1 MAKGVV
7 QQVTER
13 LGALIDDEVGRSFG
27 ELGLVGPVTSG
38 LRRLSATLYYVG
50 GMPEVTERLQEEA
63 NAAVSDLAN
72 VTVELLPLDPTG
84 QAQLRERLM
93 TPPMLEARASR
104 TPVFSLPGATT
115 RVIGVSSGKGGVG
128 KSSVTANMA
137 AELVNRGK
145 RVGILDADV
154 YGFSIPKI
162 LGLVAMPRVI
172 DDLILPPKAFGIK
185 VMSLGFFVE
194 EDTPVIWRGPML
206 HKTIEQFLVDVLWG
220 DLDYLLVDMPPGTG
234 DVALSL
240 QQFLPRSEIF
250 VITTPQAAAV
260 RVAQRSAL
268 AAKKL
273 KLPVRGVV
281 ENMSAFVTPNGE
293 RYPIFG
299 QGGGRLLADELGVEL
314 LGEVPLTMALRE
326 GGDHGTPVVV
336 GSPDD
341 EASESIRALV
351 DRLESLGPVRRYRSD
366 LKVQAK

>member
-1 MAKGVV
+1 MARNIEE
-7 QQVTER
+7 QVAER
-13 LGALIDDEVGRSFG
+13 LGALVDDEIGESFQQ
-27 ELGLVGPVTSG
+27 LGLVGTVSSR
-38 LRRLSATLYYVG
+38 LRRVNAQLHYVG
-50 GMPEVTERLQEEA
+50 GAPEVAQRLQAQAE
-63 NAAVSDLAN
+63 AAVGDLGS
-72 VTVELLPLDPTG
+72 VSVELVPLDPAG
-84 QAQLRERLM
+84 QAELRERLM
-93 TPPMLEARASR
+93 TPAMLEARSSR

-128 KSSVTANMA
+128 KSSVTANVA
-137 AELVNRGK
+137 VELARRGR

-154 YGFSIPKI
+154 YGFSIPKL
-162 LGLVAMPRVI
+162 LGLASMPRVI
-172 DDLILPPKAFGIK
+172 DDLILPPQAFGVK
-185 VMSLGFFVE
+185 VMSLGFFVD

-220 DLDYLLVDMPPGTG
+220 ELDYLLVDMPPGTG

-250 VITTPQAAAV
+250 VVTTPQSAAV

-281 ENMSAFVTPNGE
+281 ENMSAFVTPGGE

-299 QGGGRLLADELGVEL
+299 SGGGAQLATELGVEL
-314 LGEVPLTMALRE
+314 LAELPLTMALRE

-336 GSPDD
+336 HSPSDL
-341 EASESIRALV
+341 ASESLRALV
-351 DRLESLGPVRRYRSD
+351 DKLESLGPVRRYRSD
-366 LKVQAK
+366 LKVQSR